1 MRLEEA
7 LSPFFFEDEVEC
19 FSVWKLGEL
28 NPLLPRD
35 LFLYQEVK
43 ELLAGQDEEEL
54 FLFSLNCMEF

>member
-7 LSPFFFEDEVEC
+7 LNLFFEDEAGC
-19 FSVWKLGEL
+19 FSVWKLGGL
-28 NPLLPRD
+28 SPLLTRD

-54 FLFSLNCMEF
+54 PLVSMMR

>member
-7 LSPFFFEDEVEC
+7 LSLFFEDEVEC

-28 NPLLPRD
+28 SPLLTRD

-54 FLFSLNCMEF
+54 PLVSMMR

>member
-7 LSPFFFEDEVEC
+7 LSLFFEDEVEC

-28 NPLLPRD
+28 SPLLPRD
-35 LFLYQEVK
+35 VFLYQEVK

-54 FLFSLNCMEF
+54 PLVSMMK

>member
-7 LSPFFFEDEVEC
+7 PSLFFEDEVEC

-28 NPLLPRD
+28 SPLLPRD

-54 FLFSLNCMEF
+54 PLVSMMR